1 MESDAVPLFNDTTP
15 REVPP
20 SMNVTEPVGTP
31 TAGGTGLTVAV
42 SVTACP
48 RAEGLGVED
57 SAVMVPGT
65 AGALTIWTTTG
76 DVLTARFTLPLYT
89 AVSEWLPAARLE
101 MVSDALPLTSVTVPR
116 LEPPSRKLTVPVG
129 TPIAGDRQVP
139 VPLSDTVCPN

>member
-1 MESDAVPLFNDTTP
+1 
-15 REVPP
+15 
-20 SMNVTEPVGTP
+20 
-31 TAGGTGLTVAV
+31 
-42 SVTACP
+42 P

-89 AVSEWLPAARLE
+89 AVSEWLPAARLP

-116 LEPPSRKLTVPVG
+116 LAPPSRKFTGPVG
-129 TPIAGDRQVP
+129 TPLAGDST
-139 VPLSDTVCPN
+139 LTVAFSVTACPTVEGLGLELRLVLVAP